1 MNIKNITNS
10 ILRRITTKKATTQS
24 YWDDQKYLEKS
35 EFKYVLWLY
44 EIYKRI
50 HEVPGHIVELG
61 VAYGRN
67 TIIFSH
73 LMQMHNEQD
82 IRKYIGFDTFDGY
95 TDQTLATDKQLS
107 SAAWKNI
114 SIEKIRQRISVAG
127 DFKNYEFIKGDLNET
142 LAEYLKQHP
151 DFRAALLYVDC
162 NAYQPA
168 LNGMNLM
175 KEFMSPGGIICIDEK
190 RQGGETKALI
200 QFCKENNLRFMK
212 DPSPFSIPAYTRID

>member
-1 MNIKNITNS
+1 MKISN
-10 ILRRITTKKATTQS
+10 LLDRFARRICPPAIKTQS
-24 YWDDQKYLEKS
+24 YWADQKYLEKS

-95 TDQTLATDKQLS
+95 TDETLLTDKHLS
-107 SAAWKNI
+107 KVAWKNI
-114 SIEKIRQRISVAG
+114 SLEKVKERINLAG
-127 DFKNYEFIKGDLNET
+127 NFSNYELIQGDLNKT
-142 LAEYLKQHP
+142 LAEYLDKHP

-168 LNGMNLM
+168 LNGMNLL
-175 KEFMSPGGIICIDEK
+175 KDFMSPGGIICIDEK

-200 QFCKENNLRFMK
+200 QFCKENDLRFMK
-212 DPSPFSIPAYTRID
+212 DPGPFSIPAYTKIE

>member
-1 MNIKNITNS
+1 MKLNRLINAVS
-10 ILRRITTKKATTQS
+10 RRIFNKGAQTPS
-24 YWDDQKYLEKS
+24 YWGDQKYLEKS

-107 SAAWKNI
+107 SSAWKNI
-114 SIEKIRQRISVAG
+114 SIEKIQQRISVAG
-127 DFKNYEFIKGDLNET
+127 NFNNYEFIKGDLNET
-142 LAEYLKQHP
+142 LAEYLNLNP

-168 LNGMNLM
+168 LNGMRLM
-175 KEFMSPGGIICIDEK
+175 KDFMSPGGIICIDEK
-190 RQGGETKALI
+190 RQGGETRALI
-200 QFCKENNLRFMK
+200 EFCKENNLRFMK
-212 DPSPFSIPAYTRID
+212 DTGPFSIPAYTKID